1 MRRREFLGVL
11 GGAVVSPVAARAQQL
26 ATIPRIGF
34 LGLTNA
40 NAHAYRLDALRAGLR
55 DLGYVEGR
63 NIAFEYRWAEGNY
76 ERLPALAA
84 ELVQLNVAILMT
96 HTVPGSLAARRATS
110 TIPIVVTAVADLL
123 STGLVES
130 LSRPGGNL
138 TGLSFFNPE
147 LAAKRLELLK
157 ETLPGMTKA
166 GVLVNPSNKEGTR
179 LVNEELEKIAKLLN
193 VNMTVFEARAIA
205 DLEPAFAAM
214 SRQQIGALVV
224 HEDPMLNANS
234 RTLAEL
240 AAKHRIPSSAFPE
253 LARVGGVL
261 AYGINF
267 PEIERRAAIFVDKI
281 LKGAKPGDLP
291 VERATKFTL
300 IANLKAAKTIGIEL
314 PTSVLLRADEV
325 IE

>member
-1 MRRREFLGVL
+1 M
-11 GGAVVSPVAARAQQL
+11 
-26 ATIPRIGF
+26 
-34 LGLTNA
+34 
-40 NAHAYRLDALRAGLR
+40 
-55 DLGYVEGR
+55 
-63 NIAFEYRWAEGNY
+63 
-76 ERLPALAA
+76 
-84 ELVQLNVAILMT
+84 
-96 HTVPGSLAARRATS
+96 
-110 TIPIVVTAVADLL
+110 
-123 STGLVES
+123 VES

-157 ETLPGMTKA
+157 EVIPGLTKA
-166 GVLVNPSNKEGTR
+166 GVLVNPSNEAGTR
-179 LVNEELEKIAKLLN
+179 LVNAELEKTAKALSLS
-193 VNMTVFEARAIA
+193 MTVFEARAAA
-205 DLEPAFAAM
+205 DFEPAFAAM

-234 RTLAEL
+234 RTIAEL
-240 AAKHRIPSSAFPE
+240 AARHRLPSCAFPE
-253 LARVGGVL
+253 LARVGGPL

-267 PEIERRAAIFVDKI
+267 PEMERGAALFVDKI

-300 IANLKAAKTIGIEL
+300 IANLKAAKAMGIEL